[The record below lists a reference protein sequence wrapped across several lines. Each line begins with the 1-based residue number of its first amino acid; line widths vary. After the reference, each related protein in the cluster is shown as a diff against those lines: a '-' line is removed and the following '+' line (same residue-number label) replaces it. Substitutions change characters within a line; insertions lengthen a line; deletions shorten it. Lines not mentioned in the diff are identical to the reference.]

1 MEEEEMENE
10 TKKQKDLDLLN
21 KMKKLPGGLV
31 IIPLV
36 IAVLLAT
43 FVPQVYQI
51 GGYVTA
57 LFYDGNACMMGF
69 FLIVCDYSLAKSGC
83 CFLILYALGCYNSVL
98 FSFLSCRL
106 ATKQVCSVASIS
118 HSLYPPFRCSMFC
131 GFVFFD

>member
-1 MEEEEMENE
+1 MENE

-57 LFYDGNACMMGF
+57 LFYVEMH
-69 FLIVCDYSLAKSGC
+69 V
-83 CFLILYALGCYNSVL
+83 
-98 FSFLSCRL
+98 
-106 ATKQVCSVASIS
+106 
-118 HSLYPPFRCSMFC
+118 
-131 GFVFFD
+131 

>member
-1 MEEEEMENE
+1 
-10 TKKQKDLDLLN
+10 
-21 KMKKLPGGLV
+21 MKNLPGGLV

-69 FLIVCDYSLAKSGC
+69 S
-83 CFLILYALGCYNSVL
+83 
-98 FSFLSCRL
+98 
-106 ATKQVCSVASIS
+106 
-118 HSLYPPFRCSMFC
+118 
-131 GFVFFD
+131 